1 MLSSL
6 FDKIK
11 NDTHYRIKIFLQIS
25 FVFNIAY
32 SIFLF
37 VVSQIYYSKWFFV
50 MSIYY
55 GLLSA
60 ARIFIFIQAQPKK
73 DMRSNIITMRAC
85 GYFLLLIN
93 LVVSTIMFILTYRNN
108 VIKHHEI
115 TVITLA
121 TYTFSSLTIA
131 ILGIIKHL
139 KRNNHV
145 YSCVKIISLTSA
157 SVSLATLTNTMLATF
172 GENNLLLRNIILPS
186 LCGIIAI
193 FIIICAIL
201 MIRKAN
207 LDIRILKNE
216 EKR

>member
-25 FVFNIAY
+25 FIFNIAY